1 MVGSFYVSFMLLVSL
16 VLLNVVIA
24 VLLEA
29 FGKASSEE
37 SANIFVVVGAEGDK
51 IVIKGWFVFIFLCV
65 EFVGRILT
73 ANYLPNSIPLYR

>member
-1 MVGSFYVSFMLLVSL
+1 MEITGQGPMVGSFYVSFMLLVSL

-37 SANIFVVVGAEGDK
+37 SANAIVVEDAEGDQT
-51 IVIKGWFVFIFLCV
+51 VIKGW
-65 EFVGRILT
+65 
-73 ANYLPNSIPLYR
+73 A